1 MIVHIPEANA
11 QLMEK
16 FVIFA
21 MKITISKFAVHVLLI
36 RYIKL
41 KRTNLMKPSIKNEN
55 RMKTDWSITLP
66 SNGIPTSYK
75 IDTGAQCNVI
85 LLTILKK
92 HDLEQDLT
100 LVKVKLSAY
109 NNSKIPIRGKC
120 RFTLKYKKDHFDV

>member
-1 MIVHIPEANA
+1 
-11 QLMEK
+11 
-16 FVIFA
+16 
-21 MKITISKFAVHVLLI
+21 
-36 RYIKL
+36 
-41 KRTNLMKPSIKNEN
+41 MKPSIKNEN

-66 SNGIPTSYK
+66 SNRIPASYK

-92 HDLEQDLT
+92 HHLEQDLT
-100 LVKVKLSAY
+100 LVKSKLSAY

>member
-1 MIVHIPEANA
+1 
-11 QLMEK
+11 
-16 FVIFA
+16 
-21 MKITISKFAVHVLLI
+21 
-36 RYIKL
+36 
-41 KRTNLMKPSIKNEN
+41 MKPSIKNEN

-92 HDLEQDLT
+92 HDLEPDLS

-109 NNSKIPIRGKC
+109 NNSKILIRGKC
-120 RFTLKYKKDHFDV
+120 GFTLKYKKDHFDV

>member
-1 MIVHIPEANA
+1 
-11 QLMEK
+11 
-16 FVIFA
+16 
-21 MKITISKFAVHVLLI
+21 
-36 RYIKL
+36 
-41 KRTNLMKPSIKNEN
+41 MKPSIKNEN

-92 HDLEQDLT
+92 HHLEQDLT
-100 LVKVKLSAY
+100 LVKAKLSAY

-120 RFTLKYKKDHFDV
+120 RFTQSIRKIILMFNLLKLSQNRHLFWD